1 MDTIVCRQLTKQFGE
16 FTAVHDISLNV
27 AEGELFGFLGPNG
40 AGKTTTIKMLIG
52 LLRPTS
58 GSSMIGG
65 FDVQTQPLQARA
77 ILGYI
82 PDNPFLYEKLTG
94 TEFLH
99 FMADLYSVKIVDRSR
114 QIDDLLRL
122 FELEDKGNELIG
134 GYSRG
139 MRQKIALAGALI
151 HTPKVIFLDE
161 PTVGLDPKGARTM
174 QDILRELCRRGT
186 TIFISTHILEIAERL
201 CDRVAI
207 VNKGRMIALGTVDEL
222 RAAFPLT
229 TPEHQRSAT
238 PVIPNSAVPIDMH
251 ASANGALS
259 NYVPHYETGG
269 SNGLNGSIDTNKP
282 ASNQSLNTESLETQS
297 LVPETPRSLE
307 DIFLQLTGD
316 TGRPDVKQYLKQESP

>member
-1 MDTIVCRQLTKQFGE
+1 MERHTFVRMDTIVCRQLTKQFGE
-16 FTAVHDISLNV
+16 FTAVHDISLNI

-58 GSSMIGG
+58 GSSIIGG
-65 FDVQTQPLQARA
+65 FDVQTQPLQARS

-99 FMADLYSVKIVDRSR
+99 FMADLYSVKIADRSR
-114 QIDDLLRL
+114 HIDDLLRL

-151 HTPKVIFLDE
+151 HTPSVIFLDE

-207 VNKGRMIALGTVDEL
+207 VNKGRMIAQGTVDEL
-222 RAAFPLT
+222 RAAYPL
-229 TPEHQRSAT
+229 S
-238 PVIPNSAVPIDMH
+238 
-251 ASANGALS
+251 ASARELSTESELLNVRTQGLS
-259 NYVPHYETGG
+259 NEAASELSSDNIASMEPTGSGEPHHSTGSKEFIG
-269 SNGLNGSIDTNKP
+269 
-282 ASNQSLNTESLETQS
+282 TE
-297 LVPETPRSLE
+297 VPRSLE

-316 TGRPDVKQYLKQESP
+316 TGRDDVQQYLKQNT